1 MIFFLAFNLIN
12 THSLC
17 FTVNENK
24 MKILTASKTK
34 TVQKKITRFMQ
45 DIHNLQSAEART
57 KEKLN
62 LKLEINKMREFGDIM
77 R

>member
-1 MIFFLAFNLIN
+1 
-12 THSLC
+12 
-17 FTVNENK
+17 